1 MSDHDFPEE
10 EILERLRAADPAAGA
25 STDLARLRGAVDRR
39 IAESGAATADDDRAP
54 VVPLAPARSRRSRWL
69 AVAAAAAGAAV
80 VAAGGFA
87 AGRGTAEPAITA
99 APGSGLE
106 SAADRGAATDSGG
119 PESGGPESLAR
130 AGADA
135 AIYPAPT
142 VSRMDF
148 QAVGLSEEAGTAPAW
163 TYDPAVSFSAERTA
177 ALGGH
182 LGIPGEPVLAGGA
195 WQMGVTDGSGAYLT
209 VSPDGTTTT
218 SYYDPAKDPHQCL
231 RTEPGS
237 GTGQPPAPDAP
248 EGGSDGGAPT
258 YEWCEPTDAPPAP
271 RGEDAFAQVRELLTA
286 AGLDPAGFELVDS
299 DYGDPSVTEVVAHQL
314 VDGRRSGVAWYVA
327 VTAAGVQS
335 FNGSL
340 APLTGLGDYPVISP
354 AAAVDRLED
363 PRFGTFGDVHILSP
377 AEGRPLDA
385 AGQAGAGAADSAESA
400 AGDAPV
406 TSGPDGTDG
415 PPPAAT
421 PGSPVPW
428 PVEVVAITG
437 ADLRPALWTAPSGT
451 ALLVPAYELSA
462 DDGRTWSVVAVAEE
476 ALDLTP

>member
-10 EILERLRAADPAAGA
+10 EILERLRAADPAARAG
-25 STDLARLRGAVDRR
+25 TDLARLRAAVDSR
-39 IAESGAATADDDRAP
+39 IAGGGSVPTDDGGATVTA
-54 VVPLAPARSRRSRWL
+54 LAPARSRRSRWL
-69 AVAAAAAGAAV
+69 AVAAAAASAVV

-87 AGRGTAEPAITA
+87 AGRGTAEPALTA
-99 APGSGLE
+99 APESGPE
-106 SAADRGAATDSGG
+106 SSADGAATEPGA
-119 PESGGPESLAR
+119 PESGTLA
-130 AGADA
+130 GTDA

-142 VSRMDF
+142 ISHMDF
-148 QAVGLSEEAGTAPAW
+148 HAVGLSEETGTAPAW
-163 TYDPAVSFSAERTA
+163 TYDPAASFSAERTA

-182 LGIPGEPVLAGGA
+182 LGIPGEPELAGGA

-231 RTEPGS
+231 RGEAGAAS
-237 GTGQPPAPDAP
+237 GATGQPAAPDAP
-248 EGGSDGGAPT
+248 EGGSAGGAPT
-258 YEWCEPTDAPPAP
+258 YEWCEPTDAEPAP
-271 RGEDAFAQVRELLTA
+271 RGEDAFAQVRELLVA

-299 DYGDPSVTEVVAHQL
+299 QYGDPSVTEVVAHQL
-314 VDGRRSGVAWYVA
+314 VDGERTGVAWYVA

-335 FNGSL
+335 FTGSL
-340 APLTGLGDYPVISP
+340 APLTGLGDYPVISA

-385 AGQAGAGAADSAESA
+385 AGKAAAGAAESA
-400 AGDAPV
+400 KSAAEDAPA
-406 TSGPDGTDG
+406 TSGPAGQEG

-437 ADLRPALWTAPSGT
+437 AKLGPALWTAPSGT
-451 ALLVPAYELSA
+451 ALLVPTYELSA